1 MGENGRARL
10 AITNLN
16 RIAVML
22 SLDQGD
28 VVDYESREYDLA
40 ANFTLF
46 GTDSK
51 LRKRF
56 GYGAKSPIL
65 HLDIE
70 LMAP

>member
-1 MGENGRARL
+1 
-10 AITNLN
+10 
-16 RIAVML
+16 ML